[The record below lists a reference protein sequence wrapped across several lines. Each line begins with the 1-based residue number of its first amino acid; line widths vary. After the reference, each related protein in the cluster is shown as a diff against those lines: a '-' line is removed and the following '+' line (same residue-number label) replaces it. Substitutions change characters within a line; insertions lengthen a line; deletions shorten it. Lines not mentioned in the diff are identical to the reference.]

1 MTVCLDIYLV
11 FLKYIQDSSIST
23 ENKLKHAV
31 KFINGVIRL
40 ILFPGRLAYKIFKL
54 VFPSYKKIVN
64 GPKKAV
70 LITLPEQVPQ
80 EPFYLNPDD
89 IIHLQITHSD
99 DEDYEDD
106 KSASSDNGNSA
117 NHIKSGTEMN
127 YKTSNEEASEGNVNQ
142 EESKKELTKEG
153 WSVDKKDSQ
162 KNNERNPVNDKNNC
176 GISDENYD
184 SNTENGNDAKHDV

>member
-1 MTVCLDIYLV
+1 
-11 FLKYIQDSSIST
+11 
-23 ENKLKHAV
+23 
-31 KFINGVIRL
+31 
-40 ILFPGRLAYKIFKL
+40 
-54 VFPSYKKIVN
+54 
-64 GPKKAV
+64 
-70 LITLPEQVPQ
+70 
-80 EPFYLNPDD
+80 
-89 IIHLQITHSD
+89 
-99 DEDYEDD
+99 
-106 KSASSDNGNSA
+106 
-117 NHIKSGTEMN
+117 MN